1 MKINLFNRT
10 LEVSRIGDV
19 LGWPYAS
26 ERTSGVF
33 YFEGRNYN
41 ERKIKDNIERNTSQC
56 LAC

>member
-33 YFEGRNYN
+33 IFERG
-41 ERKIKDNIERNTSQC
+41 IQ
-56 LAC
+56 